1 MVTNG
6 IAEKADHQSE
16 RGRLVVA
23 LAIILAMKQKQLLE
37 FELEA
42 SINKY
47 QDRGTCSVVN
57 DGCILQL

>member
-6 IAEKADHQSE
+6 IAEKADNQSE

-23 LAIILAMKQKQLLE
+23 LAIILAVKQKQLLE

-42 SINKY
+42 SITNTKIAV
-47 QDRGTCSVVN
+47 RVV
-57 DGCILQL
+57 